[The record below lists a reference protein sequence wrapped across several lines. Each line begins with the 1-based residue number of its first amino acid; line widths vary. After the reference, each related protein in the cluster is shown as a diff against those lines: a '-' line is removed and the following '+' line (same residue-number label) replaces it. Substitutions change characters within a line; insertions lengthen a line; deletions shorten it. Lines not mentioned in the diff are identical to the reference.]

1 MLRHPLTRVKAG
13 RYRARTA
20 RPRRRRGNQSPSG
33 ALISA
38 RFPMRRNVYRDDY
51 RLVVDG
57 TGLEQGGPASA
68 SPSGRIIAKAE
79 YHHYGG
85 ILPFAILHRVW
96 YTQLNNSEVGMEI
109 YMRNY
114 EIENEMYRRAV
125 ELIEARYPVGWG
137 GAGVVHTSNGN
148 YYTSVSIETANAS
161 AVLCIETGAMLEAHK
176 FNEKVTHCMCLVR
189 KDEKSPYQ
197 ILSPCGICQE
207 RLRYWGEDVQVA
219 VTTEEEKIKFVQ
231 LKELQPYHWTKAYPA
246 EELEHWNE

>member
-1 MLRHPLTRVKAG
+1 MEGLCPDKFCGRTTRNGKRAKAG
-13 RYRARTA
+13 
-20 RPRRRRGNQSPSG
+20 
-33 ALISA
+33 
-38 RFPMRRNVYRDDY
+38 
-51 RLVVDG
+51 
-57 TGLEQGGPASA
+57 
-68 SPSGRIIAKAE
+68 
-79 YHHYGG
+79 YHYDSG

-125 ELIEARYPVGWG
+125 ELIETRYPVGWG